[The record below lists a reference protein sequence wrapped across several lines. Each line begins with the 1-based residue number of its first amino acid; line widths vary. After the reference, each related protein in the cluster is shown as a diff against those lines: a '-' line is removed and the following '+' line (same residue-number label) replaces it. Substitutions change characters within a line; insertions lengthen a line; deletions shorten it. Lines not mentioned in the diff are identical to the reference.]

1 MAGMNPLMT
10 YMLTRGNDDRRDG
23 DRSGRID
30 NRFRNK
36 GGREHYNDGR
46 FAPMRSEYG
55 RDGMYDYIPPPMS
68 GGDYRYTP
76 TRSNYDRPSM
86 GYVEP
91 IRMGGD
97 DEDHEGRRSWRIIE
111 NNGGSYMEP
120 RYETEY
126 NRDGMR
132 RVMGFGG
139 SSYVDHPRMD
149 EMSHRS
155 GEKMPGH
162 AAARATPK
170 LTYDMAQEWMAMLK
184 NADGSK
190 GPHWTFDEVK
200 NLMQSRG
207 VQGDPLVIW
216 VGMNAEYS
224 DNVMLNRKYGVDRP
238 EYYLDAAVANWA
250 NDKDAVEDKAA
261 AYFMY
266 VVKH

>member
-1 MAGMNPLMT
+1 MGMNGLKT
-10 YMLTRGNDDRRDG
+10 YAMMRSGDSDRDSGRDG
-23 DRSGRID
+23 RIN
-30 NRFRNK
+30 NRFRDSK
-36 GGREHYNDGR
+36 GREHYDNGR
-46 FAPMRSEYG
+46 FAPMRSEHDG
-55 RDGMYDYIPPPMS
+55 GVVGMYDYIPTPMS
-68 GGDYRYTP
+68 GGTDYRYTP

-86 GYVEP
+86 GYSEP

-97 DEDHEGRRSWRIIE
+97 DDDDYRRKWTITE
-111 NNGGSYMEP
+111 NNAYMEP
-120 RYETEY
+120 EY

-132 RVMGFGG
+132 RVVGFGG
-139 SSYVDHPRMD
+139 SSYVGHDRMD

-162 AAARATPK
+162 ASSKSMPRMTRE
-170 LTYDMAQEWMAMLK
+170 MADEWMAMLK

-261 AYFMY
+261 AYYMY

>member
-1 MAGMNPLMT
+1 MGGMNPLMT
-10 YMLTRGNDDRRDG
+10 YMLTRGNDDRRD
-23 DRSGRID
+23 DGRID
-30 NRFRNK
+30 NRFRDRT
-36 GGREHYNDGR
+36 GREHYDNGR
-46 FAPMRSEYG
+46 FAPMRNEY
-55 RDGMYDYIPPPMS
+55 DGGMNM
-68 GGDYRYTP
+68 
-76 TRSNYDRPSM
+76 NYNRTNM
-86 GYVEP
+86 GYTEP
-91 IRMGGD
+91 VRMGGY
-97 DEDHEGRRSWRIIE
+97 DHDMDARRSWEIIE
-111 NNGGSYMEP
+111 NNGPHMEP
-120 RYETEY
+120 RYDGDY

-149 EMSHRS
+149 EMTHRS

-162 AAARATPK
+162 ASTKSMPV
-170 LTYDMAQEWMAMLK
+170 LTREMAEEWMAMLK

-207 VQGDPLVIW
+207 VQGDPLTIW

-224 DNVMLNRKYGVDRP
+224 DGVMLNRKYGMDRP
-238 EYYLDAAVANWA
+238 EYYLDAAVTKWM

-261 AYFMY
+261 AYFMH